1 MYSYRINCALPAANS
16 SEIVREHF
24 WALGSP
30 CYQGPCVQMECVILQ
45 GGNGPA
51 WKLANCADQ
60 HHFICTKKKQQP
72 YNKPVIETSLI
83 ATTGTFISEIR
94 NY

>member
-1 MYSYRINCALPAANS
+1 MNHIVKLSATNS
-16 SEIVREHF
+16 SEPVREHF

-60 HHFICTKKKQQP
+60 HHFICTNNNQRVDLVNAPTKGMSQ
-72 YNKPVIETSLI
+72 S
-83 ATTGTFISEIR
+83 
-94 NY
+94 